1 MKENNDINIK
11 MPDISK
17 ELIEVLNKLFPER
30 SAELEWTEKEVWFR
44 TGQRNIIRFLNS
56 HFTEQ
61 NKTIMEKK

>member
-1 MKENNDINIK
+1 MEKNNDIK
-11 MPDISK
+11 MPAISK
-17 ELIEVLNKLFPER
+17 ELIEVLNQLFPER

-56 HFTEQ
+56 HFAEQ